1 MLCGF
6 IYEDYSVEI
15 KDVEESDI
23 DGYICNYHSVDCVDY
38 YIFSDN
44 SCLRDTS
51 KMAGATVDLNLE
63 LLKRVGKEI

>member
-15 KDVEESDI
+15 KDVKESDI
-23 DGYICNYHSVDCVDY
+23 AGYIRNYHSVDCVDY

-44 SCLRDTS
+44 S
-51 KMAGATVDLNLE
+51 
-63 LLKRVGKEI
+63 